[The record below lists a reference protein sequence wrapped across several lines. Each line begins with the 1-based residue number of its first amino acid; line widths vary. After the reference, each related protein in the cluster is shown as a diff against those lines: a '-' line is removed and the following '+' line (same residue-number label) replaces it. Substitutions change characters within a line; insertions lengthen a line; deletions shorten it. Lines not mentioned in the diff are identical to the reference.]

1 MKRKIIIALS
11 FFVLSFLQL
20 DAQITQIVLSHY
32 VFPDFT
38 DGYVSI
44 GGGRTQQMRLNY
56 NTVTEEM
63 VFQRGEQVLAIG
75 DAEMKELEYVAISG
89 RKFVVKNGKFVEVLY
104 EGKTHTV
111 YAEHRSTVVPPGNP
125 APYGGTSHVSAV
137 DRYSGITGDG
147 NMYYKLQLPDGYKVK
162 PVMNYLVESDGKI
175 TRIFNLKQFRK
186 VYSDKKDTFD
196 KYIKENKI
204 KFENLSDITD
214 MAHAMDNLQN

>member
-20 DAQITQIVLSHY
+20 DGQITQVVLSHY

-162 PVMNYLVESDGKI
+162 PVMNYLVERDGKI

-196 KYIKENKI
+196 KFIKENKI

>member
-1 MKRKIIIALS
+1 MKIIAVLS

-20 DAQITQIVLSHY
+20 DAQNTQIVLSHY
-32 VFPDFT
+32 VFPEFA
-38 DGYVSI
+38 DGFVSI

-75 DAEMKELEYVAISG
+75 EAEMNELEYVAISG
-89 RKFVVKNGKFVEVLY
+89 RKFVVKNGKFVEIIY
-104 EGKTHTV
+104 EAQDRTI

-162 PVMNYLVESDGKI
+162 PVISYLAERDGKI
-175 TRIFNLKQFRK
+175 TRIFNIRQFRK
-186 VYSDKKDTFD
+186 VYSDKKDAFD
-196 KYIKENKI
+196 KYIKENKVT
-204 KFENLSDITD
+204 FESLSDITD
-214 MAHAMDNLQN
+214 MAHAMNTLQD

>member
-20 DAQITQIVLSHY
+20 DGQITQIVLSHY

-162 PVMNYLVESDGKI
+162 PVMNYLVERDGKI

-196 KYIKENKI
+196 KFIKENKI

>member
-1 MKRKIIIALS
+1 MKIIAVLS

-20 DAQITQIVLSHY
+20 DAQNTQIVLSHY
-32 VFPDFT
+32 VFPEFA
-38 DGYVSI
+38 DGFVSI

-75 DAEMKELEYVAISG
+75 EAEMNELEYVAISG
-89 RKFVVKNGKFVEVLY
+89 RKFVVKNGKFVEIIY
-104 EGKTHTV
+104 EAQDRTI

-162 PVMNYLVESDGKI
+162 PVISYLAERDGKI
-175 TRIFNLKQFRK
+175 TRIFNIRQFRK
-186 VYSDKKDTFD
+186 VYSDKKEAFD
-196 KYIKENKI
+196 KYIKENKVT
-204 KFENLSDITD
+204 FESLSDITD
-214 MAHAMDNLQN
+214 MAHAMNTLQD

>member
-1 MKRKIIIALS
+1 MKIIAVLS

-20 DAQITQIVLSHY
+20 DAQNTQIVLSHY
-32 VFPDFT
+32 VFPEFT
-38 DGYVSI
+38 DGFVSI

-75 DAEMKELEYVAISG
+75 EAEMNELEYVAISG
-89 RKFVVKNGKFVEVLY
+89 RKFVVKNGKFVEIIY
-104 EGKTHTV
+104 EAQDRTI

-162 PVMNYLVESDGKI
+162 PVISYLAERDGKI
-175 TRIFNLKQFRK
+175 TRIFNIRQFRK
-186 VYSDKKDTFD
+186 VYSDKKDAFD
-196 KYIKENKI
+196 KYIKENKVT
-204 KFENLSDITD
+204 FESLSDITD
-214 MAHAMDNLQN
+214 MAHAMNTLQD

>member
-1 MKRKIIIALS
+1 MKIIAVLS

-20 DAQITQIVLSHY
+20 DAQNTQIVLSHY
-32 VFPDFT
+32 VFPEFA
-38 DGYVSI
+38 DGFVSI

-75 DAEMKELEYVAISG
+75 DAEMNELEYVAISG
-89 RKFVVKNGKFVEVLY
+89 RKFVVKNGKFVEIIY
-104 EGKTHTV
+104 EAQDRTI

-162 PVMNYLVESDGKI
+162 PVISYLAERDGKI
-175 TRIFNLKQFRK
+175 TRIFNIRQFRK
-186 VYSDKKDTFD
+186 VYSDKKDAFD
-196 KYIKENKI
+196 KYIKENKVT
-204 KFENLSDITD
+204 FESLSDITD
-214 MAHAMDNLQN
+214 MAHAMNTLQD

>member
-20 DAQITQIVLSHY
+20 DGQITQIVLSHY

-75 DAEMKELEYVAISG
+75 DAEMNELEYVAISG

-162 PVMNYLVESDGKI
+162 PVMNYLVERDGKI

-196 KYIKENKI
+196 KFIKENKI

>member
-1 MKRKIIIALS
+1 MKIIAVLS

-20 DAQITQIVLSHY
+20 DAQNTQIVLSHY
-32 VFPDFT
+32 VFPEFA
-38 DGYVSI
+38 DGFVSI

-63 VFQRGEQVLAIG
+63 VFQRGGQVLAIG
-75 DAEMKELEYVAISG
+75 EAEMNELEYVAISG
-89 RKFVVKNGKFVEVLY
+89 RKFVVKNGKFVEIIY
-104 EGKTHTV
+104 EAQDRTI

-162 PVMNYLVESDGKI
+162 PVISYLAERDGKI
-175 TRIFNLKQFRK
+175 TRIFNIRQFRK
-186 VYSDKKDTFD
+186 VYSDKKDAFD
-196 KYIKENKI
+196 KYIKENKVT
-204 KFENLSDITD
+204 FESLSDITD
-214 MAHAMDNLQN
+214 MAHAMNTLQD